1 VRGTFVKVLSELAE
15 KDPRIVLLTGDL
27 GYTVL
32 EPFRDRFPKRFYNV
46 GVAEQNM
53 VGLATGIAEAGMI
66 PFCYS
71 IGTFAS
77 LRPFEFIRNGPVL
90 HHLPVR
96 VVGLGAGFEYGTAGP
111 THYSLEDIGVMRT
124 QPGLNIVAPADF
136 EQTATAVRAT
146 WDLPGPVY
154 YRLGKDDKSVLPG
167 LKGRFELGRANSVRN
182 GDDLLIIACGP
193 ISFDVVAAADEL
205 AKIDIDAAVTVVAS
219 VSPVPEHDL
228 VEILGRH
235 RVALT
240 VETHSI
246 TGGLGSLVAEVIAEN
261 GLGTRLVRLG
271 VRTGT
276 EGRSGSPAHMHARH
290 GLDRAGIVRAAKGLL
305 AGARGQVG

>member
-1 VRGTFVKVLSELAE
+1 MRGTFVKVLSELAE

-167 LKGRFELGRANSVRN
+167 LKGRFELGLANNVRN

-219 VSPVPEHDL
+219 VSPVPERDL

-271 VRTGT
+271 VRAGT
-276 EGRSGSPAHMHARH
+276 EGRSGSPAHMHARY
-290 GLDRAGIVRAAKGLL
+290 GLDAAGIVKAAKGLL
-305 AGARGQVG
+305 AGARG

>member
-1 VRGTFVKVLSELAE
+1 MRGTFVKVLSELAE
-15 KDPRIVLLTGDL
+15 TDPRIVLLTGDL

-32 EPFRDRFPKRFYNV
+32 EPFRDRFPTRFYNV

-167 LKGRFELGRANSVRN
+167 LKGRFELGLANNVRN

-219 VSPVPEHDL
+219 VSPVPERDL

-271 VRTGT
+271 VRAGT

-305 AGARGQVG
+305 AGARG

>member
-1 VRGTFVKVLSELAE
+1 M
-15 KDPRIVLLTGDL
+15 LLTGDL

-32 EPFRDRFPKRFYNV
+32 EPFRDSFPDRFFNV

-53 VGLATGIAEAGMI
+53 VGLATGLAEAGMV

-96 VVGLGAGFEYGTAGP
+96 VIGLGAGFEYGTAGP
-111 THYSLEDIGVMRT
+111 THWSLEDIALMRT
-124 QPGLNIVAPADF
+124 QPGLSVIAPADF
-136 EQTATAVRAT
+136 EQAGTALKAT

-154 YRLGKDDKSVLPG
+154 YRLGKDDRSIMPG
-167 LKGRFELGRANSVRN
+167 LRGRFEMGRAQTVRD
-182 GDDLLIIACGP
+182 GEDLLIIACGP
-193 ISFDVVAAADEL
+193 ISLDVAAAADEL
-205 AKIDIDAAVTVVAS
+205 AKQGIEAAVVVVAS
-219 VSPVPEHDL
+219 VAPVPEHDL

-240 VETHSI
+240 VETHYV
-246 TGGLGSLVAEVIAEN
+246 TGGLGSLVAEVAADH

-271 VRTGT
+271 VRSGT
-276 EGRSGSPAHMHARH
+276 KGRSGSTAHMHARH
-290 GLDRAGIVRAAKGLL
+290 GLDRAGIVKAAKGLL
-305 AGARGQVG
+305 AGARG

>member
-1 VRGTFVKVLSELAE
+1 MRGTFVKVISELAE
-15 KDPRIVLLTGDL
+15 TDPRIVLLTGDL

-136 EQTATAVRAT
+136 EQTATALRAT

-154 YRLGKDDKSVLPG
+154 YRLGKDDKNVLPG
-167 LKGRFELGRANSVRN
+167 LKGRFELGRAQNVRN

-193 ISFDVVAAADEL
+193 IAFDVVAAADEL
-205 AKIDIDAAVTVVAS
+205 AKIDIEAAVTVVAS
-219 VSPVPEHDL
+219 VSPVPERDL

-246 TGGLGSLVAEVIAEN
+246 AGGLGSLVAEVIADN

-271 VRTGT
+271 VRAGT
-276 EGRSGSPAHMHARH
+276 DGRSGSPAHMHARH

-305 AGARGQVG
+305 AGARG

>member
-1 VRGTFVKVLSELAE
+1 LRGTFARILCELAE
-15 KDPRIVLLTGDL
+15 ADPRVVLLTGDL

-32 EPFRDRFPKRFYNV
+32 EPFRDRYPDRFFNV
-46 GVAEQNM
+46 GVAEQNLI
-53 VGLATGIAEAGMI
+53 GIATGMAEAGMV

-90 HHLPVR
+90 HNLPVR
-96 VVGLGAGFEYGTAGP
+96 VIGLGAGFEYGTAGP
-111 THYSLEDIGVMRT
+111 THWSLEDIAVMRT
-124 QPGLNIVAPADF
+124 QPGLNVIAPADF
-136 EQTATAVRAT
+136 EQAGAALRAS

-154 YRLGKDDKSVLPG
+154 YRLGKDDRGVMPG
-167 LKGRFELGRANSVRN
+167 LRGRFDLGRAQTVRQ

-193 ISFDVVAAADEL
+193 IALDVAAAADEL
-205 AKIDIDAAVTVVAS
+205 AKQGIEASVVVVAS
-219 VSPVPEHDL
+219 ISPVPEHDL

-240 VETHSI
+240 VETHYV
-246 TGGLGSLVAEVIAEN
+246 TGGLGSLVAEVAADH

-271 VRTGT
+271 VRAGT
-276 EGRSGSPAHMHARH
+276 NGRSGSTAHMHARH
-290 GLDRAGIVRAAKGLL
+290 GLDRAGIVKAAKGLL
-305 AGARGQVG
+305 AGARG

>member
-1 VRGTFVKVLSELAE
+1 MRGTFVKVICELAE
-15 KDPRIVLLTGDL
+15 TDRRIVLLTGDL

-32 EPFRDRFPKRFYNV
+32 EPFRDRFPDRFYNV

-124 QPGLNIVAPADF
+124 QPGLAIVAPADF
-136 EQTATAVRAT
+136 EQTATALRAT

-167 LKGRFELGRANSVRN
+167 LKGRFDLGRAQNVRN

-205 AKIDIDAAVTVVAS
+205 AKMDIDAAVTVVAS

-246 TGGLGSLVAEVIAEN
+246 AGGLGSLVAEVIADN

-276 EGRSGSPAHMHARH
+276 DGRSGSPAHMHARH
-290 GLDRAGIVRAAKGLL
+290 GLDRAGIVKAAKGLL
-305 AGARGQVG
+305 AGARG

>member
-167 LKGRFELGRANSVRN
+167 LKGRFELGHANNVRN

-219 VSPVPEHDL
+219 VSPVPERDL

-305 AGARGQVG
+305 AGARG

>member
-1 VRGTFVKVLSELAE
+1 MRGTFVKVLSELAE
-15 KDPRIVLLTGDL
+15 TDRRIVLLTGDL

-32 EPFRDRFPKRFYNV
+32 EPFRDRFPDRFYNV

-124 QPGLNIVAPADF
+124 QPGLAIVAPADF
-136 EQTATAVRAT
+136 EQTATALRAT
-146 WDLPGPVY
+146 SDLPGPVY
-154 YRLGKDDKSVLPG
+154 FRLGKDDKSVLPG
-167 LKGRFELGRANSVRN
+167 LKGRFDLGRAQNVRN

-205 AKIDIDAAVTVVAS
+205 AKIDIEAAVTVVAS

-228 VEILGRH
+228 VEVLGRH
-235 RVALT
+235 RVVLT

-246 TGGLGSLVAEVIAEN
+246 SGGLGSLVAEVIAEN

-276 EGRSGSPAHMHARH
+276 DGRSGSPAHMHARH
-290 GLDRAGIVRAAKGLL
+290 GLDRAGIVKAAKGLL
-305 AGARGQVG
+305 AGARG